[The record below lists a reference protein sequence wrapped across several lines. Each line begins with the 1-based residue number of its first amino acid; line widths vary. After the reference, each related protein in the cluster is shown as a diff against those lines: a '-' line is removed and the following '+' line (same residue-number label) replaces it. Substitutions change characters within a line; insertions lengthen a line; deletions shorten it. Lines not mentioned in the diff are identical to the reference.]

1 MKDKRGGNIGRLLIL
16 EFNEDEIDVFDEI
29 MGVVGRHPDFKKYE
43 LRDEPALQ
51 FPGLEIYPDQRK
63 IYRDRREIHLTVKEY
78 DMLCFLVKNRGRVLT
93 YDQIYRKIWGEYA
106 QDIENN
112 NTIGFHICNLR
123 EKLFSAS
130 PDAPFTIRC
139 VRNVGYCFELI
150 PE

>member
-1 MKDKRGGNIGRLLIL
+1 MLIL
-16 EFNEDEIDVFDEI
+16 EFNEDETDVFDEI
-29 MGVVGRHPDFKKYE
+29 MGVVGRHPDFKRYE

-63 IYRDRREIHLTVKEY
+63 IYRDRREIHLAVKEY
-78 DMLCFLVKNRGRVLT
+78 DMLCFLVMNRGRVLT
-93 YDQIYRKIWGEYA
+93 YDQIYRKIWGDYA